1 MTELDRFT
9 LEGQTY
15 YQQGRKCGREGCKCQ
30 QGDLHGP
37 YWYTR
42 NTDSGK
48 VAYIGKDLPPAIAGA
63 RYAHDLLL
71 PDMVRE
77 RRRLA
82 SLFDAVSR
90 LLRNDPLSDADRRA
104 IEALGLGAA
113 LVSTGGPAPTQ
124 DGGALVSFTWSARTQ
139 DDGAAEHTSNI
150 LPQVENSA
158 CVDEARDRENT
169 TQDDGALV
177 RQGSW
182 PGTQGAGLCAAI
194 LGGTQ
199 GEGGAE

>member
-9 LEGQTY
+9 LEGQAY

-82 SLFDAVSR
+82 GLFDAVSR
-90 LLRNDPLSDADRRA
+90 LIRNDPLSDADRRA
-104 IEALGLGAA
+104 VESLGLGVA
-113 LVSTGGPAPTQ
+113 LVSLDGPAPTQ
-124 DGGALVSFTWSARTQ
+124 DGGAGLVSFTWSASAQ
-139 DDGAAEHTSNI
+139 DKTG
-150 LPQVENSA
+150 A
-158 CVDEARDRENT
+158 CVDGARDLQNT
-169 TQDDGALV
+169 TQDGGGALV
-177 RQGSW
+177 CLASS
-182 PGTQGAGLCAAI
+182 PGTQDAGLCAAI
-194 LGGTQ
+194 LGDTQ
-199 GEGGAE
+199 DEGGAQ